1 MATET
6 KDNRAAHLRGIKVTA
21 VASLG
26 GIVAGLATPFV
37 DPTGMGI
44 IGLATVFVA
53 VVVEFGIMHVLGV
66 DLSEFGK
73 KDQLYVAFMTLALW
87 FITMTVL
94 LTTNSLSVYG

>member
-6 KDNRAAHLRGIKVTA
+6 KNNRASHLRGIIVTA

-26 GIVAGLATPFV
+26 GIFAGLVTPLI
-37 DPTGMGI
+37 DPTGMSI
-44 IGLATVFVA
+44 VGLSMVFLA
-53 VVVEFGIMHVLGV
+53 VVVEFGVMHVLGV

-87 FITMTVL
+87 FITLTVL